1 MNIQKLNSTY
11 SYIWMFMTK
20 NSLKDKTILHIVNFK
35 PNVSGNGMMSKDG
48 FWKDVYKWNSS

>member
-1 MNIQKLNSTY
+1 
-11 SYIWMFMTK
+11 MFMTK